1 MRERFIQNVMVRH
14 NLKACR
20 YNYYTT
26 ILSDAKRGAI
36 VQYSSQTAFAKVETS
51 NDRQHLISVFEH
63 ISLGPKIHIY
73 TKIHIKSLLMSE
85 KSKDIISVMIKDQ

>member
-36 VQYSSQTAFAKVETS
+36 VQYSSQTAFAKVETTS
-51 NDRQHLISVFEH
+51 YQCVRAHLIRSKNTH
-63 ISLGPKIHIY
+63 IHKNTHKI
-73 TKIHIKSLLMSE
+73 TLN
-85 KSKDIISVMIKDQ
+85 V